1 MAKKLAAFLAFAL
14 VLSLGVGLFVHFFI
28 GPTTP
33 GLTVRVENESGAA
46 LASVVVSTDASRLDL
61 GPFKV
66 GHIASAWV
74 PVRGD
79 DTVAVTARL
88 PSGRELHSGVYVSGD
103 SCVVARV
110 TADTMSV
117 GTRFPGC
124 FLR

>member
-1 MAKKLAAFLAFAL
+1 MAKKLAAVLAFAL
-14 VLSLGVGLFVHFFI
+14 VLALGVGLFVHFLI

-66 GHIASAWV
+66 GHIVSAWV
-74 PVRGD
+74 PVRGY

-88 PSGRELHSGVYVSGD
+88 PSGREIHSGVY
-103 SCVVARV
+103 
-110 TADTMSV
+110 
-117 GTRFPGC
+117 
-124 FLR
+124 